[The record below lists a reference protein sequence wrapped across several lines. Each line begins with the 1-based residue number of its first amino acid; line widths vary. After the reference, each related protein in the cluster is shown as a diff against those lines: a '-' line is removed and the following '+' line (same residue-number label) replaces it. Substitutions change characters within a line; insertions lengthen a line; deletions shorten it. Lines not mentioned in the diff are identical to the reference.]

1 MGRRPTE
8 YGGMAFCAVAYGVL
22 LAALVVALPGPAA
35 GAWEGLVRTVALA
48 LAALSFVAAEAI
60 WRVRPWAY
68 RAGLS
73 LAWGTLACFLAPV
86 AVALAMLEIP
96 AALGFALLAGLIALI
111 VLPMVGYLRRM
122 QPQLHPRPRP
132 RP

>member
-1 MGRRPTE
+1 MQRRPTE
-8 YGGMAFCAVAYGVL
+8 YGGMAFCAVVYGVL
-22 LAALVVALPGPAA
+22 LATFAVALSGPAVDP
-35 GAWEGLVRTVALA
+35 WEGAVRTAALT
-48 LAALSFVAAEAI
+48 LAALAFVAAEAI

-73 LAWGTLACFLAPV
+73 LAWGTLACFLAPAAV
-86 AVALAMLEIP
+86 AVVMLEIP
-96 AALGFALLAGLIALI
+96 AALGFAIIAGFIALI

-132 RP
+132 